1 MGKRVLIVDDDDDTR
16 NVYSAMLRY
25 AGYEIVEAPTGEI
38 GLSLAESYQ
47 PDVIVLDIGLPG
59 INGWEVCHK
68 LKSMPSTAAAKIVI
82 VTAHAFIDEGRRAE
96 ECGAEAFL
104 TKPASPLL
112 IRSYVARLI
121 GPSSLN

>member
-1 MGKRVLIVDDDDDTR
+1 
-16 NVYSAMLRY
+16 MLKH

-38 GLSLAESYQ
+38 GLSLAETYQ
-47 PDVIVLDIGLPG
+47 PDVVVLDIGLPG
-59 INGWEVCHK
+59 INGWEVCQR
-68 LKSMPSTAAAKIVI
+68 LKSTPATAGVKIVI
-82 VTAHAFIDEGRRAE
+82 VTAHAFIDESRRAE
-96 ECGAEAFL
+96 ECGAEALL

>member
-1 MGKRVLIVDDDDDTR
+1 MAKRVLIVDDDEDTR
-16 NVYSAMLRY
+16 NVYSVMLKY
-25 AGYEIVEAPTGEI
+25 AGYETAEAPTGEI
-38 GLSLAESYQ
+38 GLSLAETYQ
-47 PDVIVLDIGLPG
+47 PDVVVLDIGLPG

-68 LKSMPSTAAAKIVI
+68 LKSSPATAGAKIVI
-82 VTAHAFIDEGRRAE
+82 VTAHAFIDEARRAE

-121 GPSSLN
+121 GSASLN